1 MLATMNED
9 TIAAIATA
17 PGEGAISIIRV
28 SGKNSFTIVGEI
40 FSGDVKSYA
49 SHSAHLGRILSKS
62 GQIIDEV
69 LLLVMH
75 EGRSYTGEASC
86 EIMCHGGSFITQRV
100 LARVLEAGAR
110 AAGPGEFS
118 LRAFQNNRI
127 DLAQAEAV
135 QELIAAKNMLALQAA
150 SDQLQG
156 RLSIL
161 IKDLQQKLTDITSI
175 IEAWVDYPEE
185 GLEFA
190 TNDELLEMLLSTKE
204 QMTSLANTFHDG
216 ALLNQGRTLC
226 LLGAPNVGK
235 SSLMNALLDQE
246 RAIVTNIAGT
256 TRDTLSEELRID
268 GMPFKL
274 IDTAG
279 IRETDELIEKEG
291 IIRSKKAAS
300 SSDLILILLDATK
313 TLSEN
318 ELSMLKTYP
327 NALIIWNKTDLPHP
341 PLPLPGIEI
350 SATTKAGLP
359 LLKNEITN
367 HLWKSKLQDKDQI
380 LLTKERHFSALTDS
394 IAFINTVITG
404 FKNNTSPEFLAF
416 DLRQALRS
424 LSTIIGTNVTE
435 DILGAIFAKFCVGK

>member
-1 MLATMNED
+1 MMARMNED

-17 PGEGAISIIRV
+17 PGEGAISIVRV
-28 SGKNSFTIVGEI
+28 SGKKSFTIVGEV
-40 FSGDVKSYA
+40 FSGDVASYA
-49 SHSAHLGRILSKS
+49 SHSAHLGRVLSKS
-62 GQIIDEV
+62 GGVIDEV

-75 EGRSYTGEASC
+75 EGRSYTGEASV
-86 EIMCHGGSFITQRV
+86 EIMCHGGSFITQKV

-135 QELIAAKNMLALQAA
+135 QELIAAKNELALRAA

-190 TNDELLEMLLSTKE
+190 SNDELLQMLITTQN
-204 QMTSLANTFHDG
+204 QMTSLAATFHDG

-226 LLGAPNVGK
+226 LIGAPNVGK
-235 SSLMNALLDQE
+235 SSLMNALLDHD

-256 TRDTLSEELRID
+256 TRDTLSEELLID
-268 GMPFKL
+268 GMPFRL

-279 IRETDELIEKEG
+279 IRDTEEIIEKEG

-300 SSDLILILLDATK
+300 NADVVMILLDATQ
-313 TLSEN
+313 SPSN
-318 ELSMLKTYP
+318 EELKMISAYP
-327 NALIIWNKTDLPHP
+327 KALILWNKTDLPHP
-341 PLPLPGIEI
+341 QPPFPGIKI
-350 SATTKAGLP
+350 SATSKAGIP
-359 LLKNEITN
+359 FLKKEIIN
-367 HLWKSKLQDKDQI
+367 YLWKSSLQDKDQVT
-380 LLTKERHFSALTDS
+380 LTKERHFSAINESTTL
-394 IAFINTVITG
+394 INTVITG
-404 FKNNTSPEFLAF
+404 FKNNVSPEFLAF

-424 LSTIIGTNVTE
+424 LSSIIGTNVTE
-435 DILGAIFAKFCVGK
+435 DILSAIFAKFCVGK